1 MMPLYYLHIRN
12 GDKLEVDPDGTELPD
27 LEAAL
32 TEALKV
38 ARELMDEV
46 ADLGRNAVIEVAD
59 GSGETVLTGR
69 VEDGRGSLSHA
80 ATPRFPSPLI
90 EPDVRR
96 YRIRLSDRLH
106 RKAHGEAV
114 RGKRSRASTPRS
126 PWITSKVNG
135 RLPRPCTLCR
145 RARKARTRSVT
156 YWSIPRKAGRH
167 VP

>member
-1 MMPLYYLHIRN
+1 MPEPSSWKWWRLSQDLARAPSGPARSLGDHRQGHKERN
-12 GDKLEVDPDGTELPD
+12 RAGEMKVRFLLEHGN
-27 LEAAL
+27 AAL
-32 TEALKV
+32 VRL
-38 ARELMDEV
+38 
-46 ADLGRNAVIEVAD
+46 
-59 GSGETVLTGR
+59 GR

-96 YRIRLSDRLH
+96 YRIRLSDGLH

-126 PWITSKVNG
+126 PWITSKVNC

-145 RARKARTRSVT
+145 RARKARTRS
-156 YWSIPRKAGRH
+156 
-167 VP
+167 